1 VFKVSLPPY
10 FAEMWVY
17 STCTN
22 VISHCDELALGL
34 SSNTSSTIASSSP
47 NQTNFQS
54 DDQQQQHQATTTA
67 SSTMTAEQQELRIYE
82 ENKADLLTLARTQ
95 LDILGIAANMV
106 PVPSM
111 HVPRSVLAK
120 LEIQAASN
128 IQMGG
133 EDGSSGVGGSVFKD
147 IPNDSLRM
155 ALNDRDAYDS
165 LYLVNQ

>member
-1 VFKVSLPPY
+1 
-10 FAEMWVY
+10 
-17 STCTN
+17 
-22 VISHCDELALGL
+22 
-34 SSNTSSTIASSSP
+34 
-47 NQTNFQS
+47 
-54 DDQQQQHQATTTA
+54 
-67 SSTMTAEQQELRIYE
+67 MTAEQQELKIYE

-120 LEIQAASN
+120 LETQAASN

-133 EDGSSGVGGSVFKD
+133 EDGSSGVGGGSVFKD